1 MVYSRWSDSFFY
13 TAAQTGAPHISA
25 SKLQINPRIG
35 DSRTVRYDFLADIDS
50 HWVALNFPDTPMH
63 FLSQLVKLVKE
74 FRRDMEHNVYP
85 YKGFKQP
92 TW

>member
-25 SKLQINPRIG
+25 SKLTINPRTG
-35 DSRTVRYDFLADIDS
+35 NSRTVRYEDLTDVDA

-63 FLSQLVKLVKE
+63 LLPQLVKFVE
-74 FRRDMEHNVYP
+74 AFRVDMERNVYP